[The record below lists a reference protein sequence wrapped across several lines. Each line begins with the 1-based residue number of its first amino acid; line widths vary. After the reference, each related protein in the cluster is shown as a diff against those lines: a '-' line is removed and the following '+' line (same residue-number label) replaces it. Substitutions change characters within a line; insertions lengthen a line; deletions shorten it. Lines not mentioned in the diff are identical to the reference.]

1 MDDKIILW
9 GKKVSVRSMLKED
22 VEKMLHW
29 SLHDDLLFY
38 DYNFPYMDI
47 EERNQWFE
55 LKTKG
60 QKRCFSVFDKQGQ
73 MVGYMSLR
81 NVNRFFKRSEL
92 GIVFDPGEV
101 SKGYGSDAINTLLK
115 WYFKDLGYRKMILTV
130 AAYNE
135 RAIKSYKKV
144 GFEKYAQQYGE
155 FMNPRINPLIDDE
168 FKNIKKYFRKK
179 GNKIE
184 VLYYKMQIS
193 TLSTE

>member
-9 GKKVSVRSMLKED
+9 GNKVSVRSMRKED

-47 EERNQWFE
+47 EERQQWFE

-60 QKRCFSVFDKQGQ
+60 LKRCFSVFDMQGQ

-81 NVNRFFKRSEL
+81 IVSRLFKRAEL
-92 GIVFDPGEV
+92 GIVFDPGEL
-101 SKGYGSDAINTLLK
+101 SKGYGSDAVTTLLK
-115 WYFKDLGYRKMILTV
+115 WYFKELGYRKMILTV

-144 GFEKYAQQYGE
+144 GFQKYAQQFGE
-155 FMNPRINPLIDDE
+155 FMNPKVNPLIDED
-168 FKNIKKYFRKK
+168 FKHIKKYFRKK
-179 GNKIE
+179 GNKLE